1 MEERNENAAPCP
13 TQPPIPCPDRRPG
26 ANITVEIDDEV
37 GQTVL
42 SPEEVVRLVSS
53 VLEGEGCGGIP
64 CEASVSFVSVD
75 EIHRLNREYR
85 GIDRPTDVLSF
96 SFDDLFETDDED
108 DDEYDGDDAC
118 EDDDSDDADDEDNAC
133 GDDAD
138 DEELLESEET
148 VECFT
153 EGLEGFDDVVQ
164 LAGDVIICPEVVEG
178 QAEGFGNTVADE
190 MRLLLVHGCLHLMG
204 YDHETPEEARE
215 MEDLERRYLAAFAS
229 VPPEDLNVGP
239 TVDHSAEGSAACPCQ
254 G

>member
-1 MEERNENAAPCP
+1 MEDCKENVCESGCETGCETGVQNPN
-13 TQPPIPCPDRRPG
+13 

-37 GQTVL
+37 GQTIL
-42 SPEEVVRLVSS
+42 TPDEVVRLVTS
-53 VLEGEGCGGIP
+53 VLEGEGCGDIP
-64 CEASVSFVSVD
+64 CEASVSFVSID

-96 SFDDLFETDDED
+96 SFDDLFDVDDDD
-108 DDEYDGDDAC
+108 DDEEYDEG
-118 EDDDSDDADDEDNAC
+118 DADE
-133 GDDAD
+133 GDSYEEA

-153 EGLEGFDDVVQ
+153 EDLDDLDGVVQ

-204 YDHETPEEARE
+204 YDHETPEEAQE
-215 MEDLERRYLAAFAS
+215 MEDLERSYLAAFAS

-239 TVDHSAEGSAACPCQ
+239 TVDHAAEGSAACPCCQ